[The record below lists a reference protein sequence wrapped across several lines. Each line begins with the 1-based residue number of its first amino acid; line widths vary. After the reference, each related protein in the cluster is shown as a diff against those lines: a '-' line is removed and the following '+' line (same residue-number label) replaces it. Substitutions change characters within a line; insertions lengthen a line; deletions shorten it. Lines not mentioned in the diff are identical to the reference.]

1 MNVWLSKFREQ
12 RLKERQREAARK
24 TSAATVRWW
33 NRSSWSILIGALVW
47 LSASLLLYSHQTE
60 TPAEFTLAL
69 TLASSQLLLLFG
81 VLFTAGFLSVLTPDV
96 LRSNARLLLLAL
108 ISVVTLLPS
117 EVLLYVSSNSPHL
130 PLPVA
135 QYLFPLSA
143 APLLGTLLLGPAAG
157 TVVGLW
163 SSYAA
168 AILAGRSLTVF
179 ILGLVATAVACV
191 MARSVRRRSQLIR
204 IGVMIG
210 LAELLTVVALIDRP
224 AAEFPLALMQSAAC
238 IASGLAAAIATI
250 LLLPACETLFGL
262 TTNIRLLELSDLGHP
277 LLQRLAL
284 EAPGTYHHSLMV
296 ANLAQ
301 SAAEAIGANSL
312 LARVAAY
319 FHDIGKLTKPN
330 FFTENIQMDLNPHDE
345 LAPSMSSLLVMAHVK
360 EGLSLAMLHHLPPP
374 LLDAIQQHHG
384 TGLVAYFHHKAGQQ
398 RQTEQQEGGRAARRE
413 AVVDESQYRYPGP
426 RPLTKEVGII
436 SLADAVEAASRS
448 LEKPTPG
455 HIRELV
461 DRIVDAR
468 IGDGQLGQCDLTL
481 AELSTVKRAFVFCLT
496 NMLHSRVAYPKP

>member
-24 TSAATVRWW
+24 TSAATIQWW
-33 NRSSWSILIGALVW
+33 NRSSLGVLIGALVW
-47 LSASLLLYSHQTE
+47 LSTSLLLYS
-60 TPAEFTLAL
+60 PVPVEFDWAL
-69 TLASSQLLLLFG
+69 TLASSQLLLLLG
-81 VLFTAGFLSVLTPDV
+81 VLVTAGFLSVLTPEV
-96 LRSNARLLLLAL
+96 LRSNARLLLLSL
-108 ISVVTLLPS
+108 ISVLTLLPS
-117 EVLLYVSSNSPHL
+117 EALLHVAAASPRL

-135 QYLFPLSA
+135 QCLFPLAA

-179 ILGLVATAVACV
+179 VLGLTATAVACV
-191 MARSVRRRSQLIR
+191 MAKSVRRRSQLIR

-210 LAELLTVVALIDRP
+210 LAELLTAVALIDRP
-224 AAEFPLALMQSAAC
+224 AAEFPVALIQSTAC
-238 IASGLAAAIATI
+238 IASGLVAAIATI
-250 LLLPACETLFGL
+250 LLLPTCEGLFGL
-262 TTNIRLLELSDLGHP
+262 TTNIRLLELSDLSHP

-330 FFTENIQMDLNPHDE
+330 FFTENIQMDHNPHDE
-345 LAPSMSSLLVMAHVK
+345 LTPSMSSLLLMSHVK
-360 EGLSLAMLHHLPPP
+360 EGLSLAMLHRLPPP
-374 LLDAIQQHHG
+374 LLDVIQQHHG

-398 RQTEQQEGGRAARRE
+398 RQLGLQGGGRAMSRDS
-413 AVVDESQYRYPGP
+413 AVEESQYRYPGP
-426 RPLTKEVGII
+426 RPVTKEAGII

-448 LEKPTPG
+448 LEKFTPG
-455 HIRELV
+455 HIHELV
-461 DRIVDAR
+461 DRVIDAR
-468 IGDGQLGQCDLTL
+468 IGDGQLSQCDMTL
-481 AELSTVKRAFVFCLT
+481 AELSAVKRAFIFCLS